1 MRQAVVGVGGHPSSL
16 TILTDGDAS
25 LRRMVGGVAPGPMKH
40 VLDWF
45 HIGMKFQVLIQTARR
60 LPLRLGST
68 RDLILTSINSAKWH
82 LWHGHQSRALALLDL
97 VHRLTFRTFVMKA
110 DPPLDKTVRKRTADL
125 LAWLGSNAD
134 SLPCYRRRRQLGL
147 PIATSPVES
156 AVNQVVSRRM
166 VKKLQM
172 RWTKRGAQRLLDV
185 RTEVLNG
192 TLEDAFRRWYPRFRS
207 AA

>member
-68 RDLILTSINSAKWH
+68 RDLILTSIKSAKWH
-82 LWHGHQSRALALLDL
+82 LWHGHQSRALELLDL